1 VLALSAVLVLSA
13 VPALS
18 AVQVRWFSSGSRQTP
33 EPPSIAPALP
43 NSAASFQTSKYDSL
57 KCDSFTAS

>member
-13 VPALS
+13 VPA
-18 AVQVRWFSSGSRQTP
+18 QVRWFFSGSRQTP